1 MILATMKRMDNIKNN
16 NLPSFAFNYFPLSFE
31 LCQYHDTFDMTAPLI
46 ECTEGEQLSVIQ
58 FLWSEG
64 VKTGEIY

>member
-1 MILATMKRMDNIKNN
+1 
-16 NLPSFAFNYFPLSFE
+16 
-31 LCQYHDTFDMTAPLI
+31 LI

-64 VKTGEIY
+64 VKTGEIYWRMTV